1 MLKSK
6 AVQIVQHYDW
16 DEFVEEVYAK
26 TYKFKKQPD
35 KLFTRMQFITVPLAE
50 VEEYKN
56 TKIPFEPFPLQFGVS
71 FETWKNS
78 TPEETLQHFKFDW
91 DDDDFWECGF
101 FPHIQMIAHDL
112 HAKGLLEAGEYVIVC

>member
-26 TYKFKKQPD
+26 TYKLKNQPD
-35 KLFTRMQFITVPLAE
+35 MLFTTMQYITVPLAE

-56 TKIPFEPFPLQFGVS
+56 TKIPLEPFPLQFGVS

-78 TPEETLQHFKFDW
+78 TPEDTLQHFKFD
-91 DDDDFWECGF
+91 
-101 FPHIQMIAHDL
+101 
-112 HAKGLLEAGEYVIVC
+112 